1 MDEGYTTAVV
11 AGMGGSSLAPD
22 VLRRTFGSLEGY
34 LALRILDSTD
44 PAYVSATLDDLDPL
58 RTLFL
63 TASKSGTTTEP
74 NAFLAYAWDRAV
86 HALKSVPHHTYE
98 HPGEYFAVITDPGK
112 ANAIAHSNDS
122 REIFLNPPDIGGRY
136 AALTYVG
143 LVPASL
149 IGIDL
154 DPLLESAAAMLDACH
169 ETDPATNPAISL
181 GLAIGTLAKA
191 GRDKLTFLTDAE
203 IVSFGAWVEQLIA
216 ESTGK
221 HGVGIVPV
229 DLEPVGAVEA
239 YGTDRAFVRIAM
251 AGSDGAALD
260 ALAASLE
267 AAGHPVIRIDMVDP
281 IDLGAEFVRWE
292 VATAIAGA
300 VLGIDPFDQPNVE
313 EAKQLTRDLLA
324 GHATTTASE
333 PVAVGDGLILYGD
346 AALRLTATDG
356 DVTGE
361 LARHLA
367 RRRSD
372 AYLCLQGFIAPT
384 PARDEA
390 FARIRALL
398 RDRTGRAT
406 TAGYGPRFLHSTG
419 QLHKGGAPIGW
430 FIQLTS
436 DHPADVEIPGWP
448 YTLRP
453 AHRRAGRGRL
463 RRHRIARP
471 ADRAGPPG
479 RGPGRRAGR
488 PRTRPQRRPRRS
500 HGGLTVMRIGFIG
513 LGRMGAN
520 MVRRLVRD
528 GHEIVI
534 YNRTPEKT
542 REIAAE
548 GATPS
553 FSIAELVA
561 ALEKPRAVWVM
572 VPAGDATEAQIH
584 ELLEHLEPGD
594 TIIDGGNTN
603 FHDDVRR
610 HAMLKEKGIGYV
622 DAGTSGGIWGLQVGY
637 CLMVGGDAAAVDPLV
652 PIFTSLAPPGGYL
665 HVGGPGAG
673 HYVKMV
679 HNGIEY
685 GLMQAYAEGFE
696 IMHASDYD
704 LDLGAISELWMQG
717 SVVRSWLL
725 ELAGRAFKA
734 NGQDLEHLKGFVAD
748 SGEGRW
754 TVQEAIDHDV
764 PAPVITL
771 SLLTRFRSRQDDSYG
786 AKVLAALRNEF
797 GGHEVKTE

>member
-1 MDEGYTTAVV
+1 MS
-11 AGMGGSSLAPD
+11 GSSRHRSSGSTWTRSW
-22 VLRRTFGSLEGY
+22 RRPRRCS
-34 LALRILDSTD
+34 
-44 PAYVSATLDDLDPL
+44 
-58 RTLFL
+58 
-63 TASKSGTTTEP
+63 
-74 NAFLAYAWDRAV
+74 
-86 HALKSVPHHTYE
+86 
-98 HPGEYFAVITDPGK
+98 
-112 ANAIAHSNDS
+112 
-122 REIFLNPPDIGGRY
+122 
-136 AALTYVG
+136 
-143 LVPASL
+143 
-149 IGIDL
+149 
-154 DPLLESAAAMLDACH
+154 DACH
-169 ETDPATNPAISL
+169 DTDPATNPAFSL

-229 DLEPVGAVEA
+229 DLEPVGAVGA
-239 YGTDRAFVRIAM
+239 YGSDRAFVRIAL

-260 ALAASLE
+260 SLAASLE
-267 AAGHPVIRIDMVDP
+267 KAGHPVIRIDMVDP
-281 IDLGAEFVRWE
+281 IDLGAEFIRWE

-324 GHATTTASE
+324 GHAATTVSE
-333 PVAVGDGLILYGD
+333 PIASGDGLTLYGD

-356 DVTGE
+356 DVIGE

-367 RRRSD
+367 RRRAD

-390 FARIRALL
+390 IARIRTLLARSDRPGDDGRLWPALPAL
-398 RDRTGRAT
+398 DRPAPQGRRAD
-406 TAGYGPRFLHSTG
+406 RLV
-419 QLHKGGAPIGW
+419 
-430 FIQLTS
+430 
-436 DHPADVEIPGWP
+436 HPADLGPPGRRGDP
-448 YTLRP
+448 GLAVHLRP
-453 AHRRAGRGRL
+453 AHRRPGGGRF

-471 ADRAGPPG
+471 ADRAGPP
-479 RGPGRRAGR
+479 RRRPGCRPGR
-488 PRTRPQRRPRRS
+488 PRTRPHRRPRRS
-500 HGGLTVMRIGFIG
+500 HGGLTAMRIGFIG

-553 FSIAELVA
+553 FSIADLVA
-561 ALEKPRAVWVM
+561 ALEKPRAVWIM

-610 HAMLKEKGIGYV
+610 QAMLKEKGIGYV

-637 CLMVGGDAAAVDPLV
+637 CLMVGGEADGRRPARAD
-652 PIFTSLAPPGGYL
+652 L
-665 HVGGPGAG
+665 H
-673 HYVKMV
+673 
-679 HNGIEY
+679 
-685 GLMQAYAEGFE
+685 
-696 IMHASDYD
+696 
-704 LDLGAISELWMQG
+704 
-717 SVVRSWLL
+717 
-725 ELAGRAFKA
+725 LAGAPRR
-734 NGQDLEHLKGFVAD
+734 LPPRRR
-748 SGEGRW
+748 SGRR
-754 TVQEAIDHDV
+754 
-764 PAPVITL
+764 P
-771 SLLTRFRSRQDDSYG
+771 
-786 AKVLAALRNEF
+786 LRED
-797 GGHEVKTE
+797 GP